1 MNLIPLRRPLAA
13 LSGLLLLITAH
24 PTTAAPERYEL
35 DPEHTV
41 FGFLVMH
48 IDYARVLG
56 RFRETAG
63 SYTFDE
69 DTGELSDVRITVQTD
84 SVYTAHRERDDHLR
98 SADFLNS
105 AEYPEMTFTADGA
118 ETLGDRRYRVD
129 GELTLLGQTRPLSL
143 ELTWNKSAEYPI
155 GGFLSKPYVMGV
167 SGRGSFDRSDFGM
180 AYGIDNGLVAD
191 EVELIIEFEARRQ

>member
-1 MNLIPLRRPLAA
+1 MTLRTLRRPLAA
-13 LSGLLLLITAH
+13 LPVLLLVAGN
-24 PTTAAPERYEL
+24 PASAAPERYEL

-69 DTGELSDVRITVQTD
+69 DTGELSNVRITVQTD
-84 SVYTAHRERDDHLR
+84 SVYTAHQRRDDHLR

-105 AEYPEMTFTADGA
+105 AEYPEMVFTAAGA
-118 ETLGDRRYRVD
+118 EALGDRRYRVD

-180 AYGIDNGLVAD
+180 TYGIDNGLVAD